1 MNLNKELNEANGL
14 LDPVMFNA
22 LDKAAM
28 YWQLAGLMEGEG
40 GNWELNVMLL

>member
-14 LDPVMFNA
+14 LDPVMLNA

-28 YWQLAGLMEGEG
+28 YWQLAGLKDKEG
-40 GNWELNVMLL
+40 GN